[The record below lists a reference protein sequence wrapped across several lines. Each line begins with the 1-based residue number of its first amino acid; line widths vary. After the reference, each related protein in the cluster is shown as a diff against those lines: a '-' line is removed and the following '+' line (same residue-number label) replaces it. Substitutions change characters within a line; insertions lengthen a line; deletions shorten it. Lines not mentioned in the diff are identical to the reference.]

1 MVSIPPLADVHKKK
15 DTRLGTF
22 AHQMHSQGNTSVR
35 GPDNSL

>member
-1 MVSIPPLADVHKKK
+1 MVSIPSLAVVHKKK

-22 AHQMHSQGNTSVR
+22 AHQMLSQGNSSVL